1 MAIRENNQ
9 TRDIAAP
16 VVIVAAIRSGGT
28 FLAHCLSN
36 HTSIFCDRGEPLHYR
51 SVWCNA
57 LHPNRRH
64 LLAALLNQT
73 GYQVSMCKLT
83 YMQALHRDIWPWLEA
98 HRPRVIWLRRENH
111 VRQAVSVLINKAA
124 RAGQLTRPQHT
135 FAPTKPAR
143 VELAPAL
150 VLKAA
155 RGLSAVD
162 RKAREQLRALGEMHS
177 LTYADVVGGEHMSAE
192 RLPTWTGMKL
202 CQFLRVPY
210 ERMKCDLKRVNPYP
224 LREMLRNWR
233 EVETA
238 VQASEFADYL
248 EDELAWTS

>member
-9 TRDIAAP
+9 MRDMATP

-36 HTSIFCDRGEPLHYR
+36 HPQVFCDRGEPLHHR
-51 SVWCNA
+51 SVWCNE

-64 LLAALLNQT
+64 LLAVLLNQT
-73 GYQVSMCKLT
+73 GYYVSMCKLT
-83 YMQALHRDIWPWLEA
+83 YMQAFHRDIWPWLEA
-98 HRPRVIWLRRENH
+98 HRPRAIWLRRENH

-124 RAGQLTRPQHT
+124 RAGQLKRPQHT
-135 FAPTKPAR
+135 FAPTKPVS

-162 RKAREQLRALGEMHS
+162 RRARKQLAKLGEAYP
-177 LTYADVVGGEHMSAE
+177 LTYADVVGGEHMKAE
-192 RLPTWTGMKL
+192 RLPTWTAMKL
-202 CQFLRVPY
+202 CSWLGVRHTRLY
-210 ERMKCDLKRVNPYP
+210 CDLQRVNPYP
-224 LREMLRNWR
+224 LRKMLSNWA
-233 EVETA
+233 EVEMM
-238 VQASEFADYL
+238 VRESEFADCL